1 MHIASIL
8 REKKNLQFFSIH
20 EIKIIHVTLGLVC
33 HLGFNCPSIW
43 CTESFKKKIGLYN
56 RSKSQK
62 STRTKR
68 VSSSFDRSQ

>member
-1 MHIASIL
+1 MHIAIIV
-8 REKKNLQFFSIH
+8 RENIAIFFVFIRI
-20 EIKIIHVTLGLVC
+20 IKIIHVGLGC
-33 HLGFNCPSIW
+33 HLGFNFVHQFSLQKV
-43 CTESFKKKIGLYN
+43 KKKIGLYN